1 MEQALCSLH
10 DFSLSFRQGRL
21 WYPAVS
27 HIDIEIAAG
36 EMVALIGESGCGKS
50 MTALSL
56 MGLQPEDAKIEGSL
70 MFQGKDLLGMNERQW
85 AEYRGNR
92 ISMIF
97 QEPMTALNPL
107 IRVGK
112 QILENVLT
120 HQKISKADAKRL
132 VLEIMRQVG
141 LPDVEKLYDT
151 YPHQLSGGQR
161 QRIMIAMAFVNNPSL
176 LIADEPTTALD
187 VTIQAQIMELM
198 RQMNRETGSA
208 VLLISHD
215 LGVVK
220 SLCSR
225 VYIMYAGRVVESGDV
240 QSVLKQPIHPYTKGL
255 VAAIP
260 SARRKQSELAS
271 IPGTVPAIYARPKE
285 GCCFC
290 NRCGWRKDI
299 CGRETPAVREYRGR
313 RVMCHLTEEE
323 ARGRQPAPGSY
334 EGSEV
339 THHAG

>member
-1 MEQALCSLH
+1 MEQTICSLH
-10 DFSLSFRQGRL
+10 DFSLSFRQGKL

-27 HIDIEIAAG
+27 HINMEIGAG

-56 MGLQPEDAKIEGSL
+56 MGLQPEEAKIEGRL
-70 MFQGKDLLGMNERQW
+70 MFEGKDLLSMNERQW

-107 IRVGK
+107 IKVGK
-112 QILENVLT
+112 QILENVLV
-120 HQKISKADAKRL
+120 HQTISKGEAKKL
-132 VLEIMRQVG
+132 VLDMMRQVG

-161 QRIMIAMAFVNNPSL
+161 QRIMIAMAFVNRPSL

-187 VTIQAQIMELM
+187 VTIQAQIMDLM
-198 RQMNRETGSA
+198 KQMNRELKSA

-215 LGVVK
+215 LGVVR

-225 VYIMYAGRVVESGDV
+225 VYIMYAGHVVESGDV
-240 QSVLKQPIHPYTKGL
+240 KSVLRQPMHPYTRGL
-255 VAAIP
+255 LAAIP
-260 SARRKQSELAS
+260 SAKRRQEELAS

-285 GCCFC
+285 GCSFC
-290 NRCGWRKDI
+290 NRCGRRMDI
-299 CGRETPAVREYRGR
+299 CGRETPGEKEYGGR
-313 RVMCHLTEEE
+313 KVMCHLTPEEMGQRPQDGNSE
-323 ARGRQPAPGSY
+323 K
-334 EGSEV
+334 SEV